1 MEVISMAE
9 NKGVM
14 VCGEIIEG
22 KLSSTTTEL
31 LGGGR
36 GLADALGEELSL
48 VLMGSGVGHLT
59 GEAIAFGAEKVY
71 VVDDPLLKD
80 YQTDSYLAVMEK
92 VVKQVSPNILLLGQT
107 AMGRDLAPRL
117 AFRLDTA
124 VSMDCVELSIDPE
137 SKLMLQTR
145 PVYGGNARAIFT
157 CEGTRPQMAT
167 VRSKAMEP
175 LERDDSRKGE
185 VISIESGLDP
195 SMIRTKV
202 VEKVKE
208 EVVGIKLEDAEVIV
222 CGGRGMGSAEAFQE
236 LEALAKVLGAAVGA
250 SRPPCDNGWVPS
262 SLQVGLT
269 GKIVSPTLY
278 IAVALSG
285 SSQHMSGCSGSKN
298 IVAIN
303 KDPEANIF
311 KEARF
316 GIVGDY
322 KKVLPAFTQKVK
334 ELLGG

>member
-1 MEVISMAE
+1 MAE
-9 NKGVM
+9 YKGVM

-22 KLSSTTTEL
+22 KLAPITTEL
-31 LGGGR
+31 LGGSR

-48 VLMGSGVGHLT
+48 VLMGSGIGDL
-59 GEAIAFGAEKVY
+59 GKESIAFGADKVY

-80 YQTDSYLAVMEK
+80 YQTDSFVAVMEK
-92 VVKQVSPNILLLGQT
+92 VVKQVSPNILLMGQT

-124 VSMDCVELSIDPE
+124 VSMDCVELAIDPD
-137 SKLMLQTR
+137 SKLLLQTR
-145 PVYGGNARAIFT
+145 PVYGGNAKAIYA
-157 CEGTRPQMAT
+157 CKGTKPQMAT
-167 VRSKAMEP
+167 VRAKAMDP

-185 VISIESGLDP
+185 VITIASGLDP

-202 VEKVKE
+202 VDRVKE
-208 EVVGIKLEDAEVIV
+208 EVVGVKLEDAEVVI
-222 CGGRGMGSAEAFQE
+222 CGGRGMGSAEGFKE
-236 LEALAKVLGAAVGA
+236 LEPLAKALGAAIGA
-250 SRPPCDNGWVPS
+250 TRPPCDNGWVPA

-278 IAVALSG
+278 IGVALSG
-285 SSQHMSGCSGSKN
+285 SSQHMAGCSGSKN
-298 IVAIN
+298 IIAIN
-303 KDPEANIF
+303 KDAEANIF
-311 KEARF
+311 KEARY
-316 GIVGDY
+316 GVVGDY